1 MMICGRCEAE
11 NPDDGR
17 YCRSCGASLGTA
29 CTKCGVPTR
38 PDDRYCGSCGEP
50 LALSLA
56 VEPPAIAD
64 PSSHVPA
71 SAVVDQYTP
80 QEIDVLLALRRT
92 LKKEET
98 TVKTFRQD
106 DVDKLFG

>member
-1 MMICGRCEAE
+1 MMVCGRCNAE

-29 CTKCGVPTR
+29 CSACGAPFR
-38 PDDRYCGSCGEP
+38 PDDRYCGSCGSA
-50 LALSLA
+50 LALSLKD
-56 VEPPAIAD
+56 EPPALAG
-64 PSSHVPA
+64 PSSLSSS
-71 SAVVDQYTP
+71 SALMKQYTP
-80 QEIDVLLALRRT
+80 QEIELLLVLRKT

>member
-1 MMICGRCEAE
+1 MMICGRCNAE

-29 CTKCGVPTR
+29 CPECNVPCR
-38 PDDRYCGSCGEP
+38 PDDRYCGSCGSP
-50 LALSLA
+50 LALSLQD
-56 VEPPAIAD
+56 EPPALASP
-64 PSSHVPA
+64 PSSA
-71 SAVVDQYTP
+71 AMKQYTP
-80 QEIDVLLALRRT
+80 QEIEILLALRRT

-98 TVKTFRQD
+98 IIKTFRQD

>member
-1 MMICGRCEAE
+1 MACGRCNAE

-29 CTKCGVPTR
+29 CTACGVPCR
-38 PDDRYCGSCGEP
+38 PDDRYCGSCGAP
-50 LALSLA
+50 LALALED
-56 VEPPAIAD
+56 EPPALAG
-64 PSSHVPA
+64 SSSLF
-71 SAVVDQYTP
+71 SAAAVMKQYTP
-80 QEIDVLLALRRT
+80 QEIELLLALRRA

-98 TVKTFRQD
+98 TVKTLRQD

>member
-1 MMICGRCEAE
+1 MMVCGRCNAE

-17 YCRSCGASLGTA
+17 FCRSCGASLGTI
-29 CTKCGVPTR
+29 CSSCGVPCH
-38 PDDRYCGSCGEP
+38 PEDRYCGSCGAP
-50 LALSLA
+50 QALALQD
-56 VEPPAIAD
+56 EPPALAGA
-64 PSSHVPA
+64 SSLSSS
-71 SAVVDQYTP
+71 SAAMKQYTP
-80 QEIDVLLALRRT
+80 QEIEILLALRKT

>member
-1 MMICGRCEAE
+1 MMVCGRCNAE

-50 LALSLA
+50 LALSL
-56 VEPPAIAD
+56 VDEPPALAD
-64 PSSHVPA
+64 PNSHVSA
-71 SAVVDQYTP
+71 SPVVDQYTP
-80 QEIDVLLALRRT
+80 QEIDVLLGLRRT